1 MTVKGLN
8 KIFAANVKK
17 YRLEAGLTKTALAS
31 KAHLSTVTIREIENQ
46 YSNIE
51 LRTCLQLAQ
60 ALNVEVFRLYMNDF
74 ENKAFERFLKK
85 KPKETLIFAV
95 GTIEGV

>member
-8 KIFAANVKK
+8 KIFAANVTK
-17 YRLEAGLTKTALAS
+17 YRLKAGLTKKALAS
-31 KAHLSTVTIREIENQ
+31 KAHLNRSTIREIENQ

-60 ALNVEVFRLYMNDF
+60 ALNVEVFQLYMNDF
-74 ENKAFERFLKK
+74 ENNAFERFLKEEAK
-85 KPKETLIFAV
+85 
-95 GTIEGV
+95 

>member
-8 KIFAANVKK
+8 KIFAANVTK
-17 YRLEAGLTKTALAS
+17 YRLKAGLTKTALAS

-74 ENKAFERFLKK
+74 ENKAFALFE
-85 KPKETLIFAV
+85 KEAKRNAYIC
-95 GTIEGV
+95 GWYD